1 MVINVYVH
9 IHMYRITIQME
20 KMNLKEIKYRY
31 FGGFNL
37 WGEKEMEGKMQLHYN
52 IKNKRKC

>member
-9 IHMYRITIQME
+9 IHMYEITIQME

-37 WGEKEMEGKMQLHYN
+37 
-52 IKNKRKC
+52 